1 MRIRPIHYM
10 VFIALLFFASCN
22 SPTTNS
28 NYTQKSIQEYA
39 DAANPISEN
48 QSSEEYSNRLLIK
61 NGSIRFRTE
70 DWTQSKETITHHLK
84 TFGGSIVHENIDTYD
99 YSVNV
104 YLDCKVPSDNFDE
117 FLNLLEKDLGKPES
131 KSIRVED
138 VTKYYRDTEAR
149 IQNKKEL
156 EIRYRELLKQA
167 KTIAEILE
175 IESKLNEIRFEIE
188 QYEQLLKNYDA
199 QISYSQLSINL
210 FQETKRDFQFVKRI
224 FRSISNGWD
233 NFLWFLIGLVEL
245 WPFLIAIVIFI
256 LFYKKKRSKS
266 KD

>member
-1 MRIRPIHYM
+1 MRIRPIHYL
-10 VFIALLFFASCN
+10 VFIALLFSASCN
-22 SPTTNS
+22 GPTTNS
-28 NYTQKSIQEYA
+28 NYTQKSIQEYT

-70 DWTQSKETITHHLK
+70 DWAQSKETIAHHLK

-210 FQETKRDFQFVKRI
+210 FQETKRDFQFAKHI

-245 WPFLIAIVIFI
+245 WPFLIAIAIFI
-256 LFYKKKRSKS
+256 LFYRKKKSKA
-266 KD
+266 KV